1 MTLCTYNNT
10 LCVSCSIPVP
20 VPHQAAKKSADLTAS
35 TFSQIPLTS
44 ITFSNTS
51 LFSASVITTFCSRM
65 DLCNMIN
72 GSKLAWGVAAVC
84 VNLGSRYIIQDMS
97 VLQQQIFGHPAF
109 KRIAI
114 FCMIFMA
121 TRDVLLSIA
130 IAALVCMILE
140 HALNEKSIAC
150 IAPGMCKQA
159 PAVTAPTGQM
169 QNILTRQLY
178 ARALLAA
185 RARAQQQQ

>member
-1 MTLCTYNNT
+1 
-10 LCVSCSIPVP
+10 
-20 VPHQAAKKSADLTAS
+20 
-35 TFSQIPLTS
+35 
-44 ITFSNTS
+44 
-51 LFSASVITTFCSRM
+51 M
-65 DLCNMIN
+65 DVCNLIN
-72 GSKLAWGVAAVC
+72 SSKLAWGVAAVC

-97 VLQQQIFGHPAF
+97 VLQQQIFGHLAF

-150 IAPGMCKQA
+150 IAPGLCKQA

-185 RARAQQQQ
+185 RARAQQQQPSTQLRTNIMGQVDG